1 MVSWLF
7 IVWVLSILFTPGPT
21 NTLLASSGVQVG
33 VRASFVLIP
42 AEAFGYLIAISAW
55 GFVMAKIALHIP
67 LLPAILKLFSAAY
80 MLYLASKLW
89 RSAHLAHD
97 LSSNRIY
104 PYELFFATL
113 LNPKALLFASAVFPN
128 IAWLKLEYYVAHV
141 LVFLVILI
149 PVAVLWTLF
158 GSLLVNNRFSW
169 LNQCN
174 MQKTAS
180 VVLVGF
186 SIPLSYSVFANL

>member
-21 NTLLASSGVQVG
+21 NTLLASSGVQIG

-42 AEAFGYLIAISAW
+42 AEAFGYLIAISVW

-89 RSAHLAHD
+89 RSAHLAND

-113 LNPKALLFASAVFPN
+113 LNPKALLFASAVFPS